1 MKKRTVGILTHWS
14 IPNFGSFLQAYA
26 LQNVIKSMWPD
37 YDVRQI
43 AYMNKIHAKMYY
55 GLELHE
61 VYNHW
66 FLNPGFYKDCYQ
78 RNRRKHQI
86 IQLRKFK
93 NYYLQDI
100 EHTDILDAKKLMQE
114 RFDNVVLGSDILW
127 DYSIDFYGHDRFV
140 FGNNFNCKNIIS
152 YAASFGTVKE
162 KTDFPDYVR
171 KGIQRLNAVSVRDLN
186 SKTIVECLTQ
196 KDVKVVLDPTLLWN
210 FEDDSKVKEPS
221 FEFKYIAVY
230 GSYSSNEQIRSIK
243 SHAFEK
249 NYKIVYLDSVGDSCD
264 WCDIFIDASKMSPF
278 EWCGYIKASEIFVT
292 CTFHGLM
299 FGLIFNKPII
309 FNATQF
315 MRDKASDFIEY
326 LELDDIFLKNKSF
339 DEQLRYNWNYNYI
352 KDKILVKRKSSL
364 EFLRENIR

>member
-100 EHTDILDAKKLMQE
+100 EHTDILDAKKI
-114 RFDNVVLGSDILW
+114 N
-127 DYSIDFYGHDRFV
+127 
-140 FGNNFNCKNIIS
+140 
-152 YAASFGTVKE
+152 AGT
-162 KTDFPDYVR
+162 
-171 KGIQRLNAVSVRDLN
+171 
-186 SKTIVECLTQ
+186 
-196 KDVKVVLDPTLLWN
+196 
-210 FEDDSKVKEPS
+210 
-221 FEFKYIAVY
+221 
-230 GSYSSNEQIRSIK
+230 IR
-243 SHAFEK
+243 
-249 NYKIVYLDSVGDSCD
+249 
-264 WCDIFIDASKMSPF
+264 
-278 EWCGYIKASEIFVT
+278 
-292 CTFHGLM
+292 
-299 FGLIFNKPII
+299 
-309 FNATQF
+309 
-315 MRDKASDFIEY
+315 
-326 LELDDIFLKNKSF
+326 
-339 DEQLRYNWNYNYI
+339 
-352 KDKILVKRKSSL
+352 
-364 EFLRENIR
+364 